1 MKRTTKRTIGIVL
14 VVLGVLLAV
23 CGILAMVVINPA
35 VSPSIGIIGG
45 ADGPTAI
52 FVTGTAG
59 PLAALVLL
67 CGTGILPLVLGAVC
81 LAIGIWLLLRKK

>member
-1 MKRTTKRTIGIVL
+1 MKRTTKRTIGIVF
-14 VVLGVLLAV
+14 VVLGVLLAIW
-23 CGILAMVVINPA
+23 GILAMVVINPA

-81 LAIGIWLLLRKK
+81 LVIGIWLLFRKK

>member
-1 MKRTTKRTIGIVL
+1 MKRTTRQTIGILL
-14 VVLGVLLAV
+14 VVLGMLLAIW
-23 CGILAMVVINPA
+23 GICTMVIINPA
-35 VSPSIGIIGG
+35 ERASIGVIDG

-52 FVTGTAG
+52 FVTGTSG

-81 LAIGIWLLLRKK
+81 LVMGACLLLQKK

>member
-1 MKRTTKRTIGIVL
+1 MKRTTKRTIGILL

-23 CGILAMVVINPA
+23 WGILTMVVINPA

-52 FVTGTAG
+52 FVTSKAG
-59 PLAALVLL
+59 PLAVLVLL
-67 CGTGILPLVLGAVC
+67 CGTGVLPLVLGAVC
-81 LAIGIWLLLRKK
+81 LVIGVWLLLRKK

>member
-1 MKRTTKRTIGIVL
+1 MKRTTKRTIGILL
-14 VVLGVLLAV
+14 VVLGVLLAAW
-23 CGILAMVVINPA
+23 GIFAMAARNPA
-35 VSPSIGIIGG
+35 ESASMGIIGG

-67 CGTGILPLVLGAVC
+67 CSTGILPLVLGAVC
-81 LAIGIWLLLRKK
+81 LVIGIWLLLRKK

>member
-14 VVLGVLLAV
+14 VVLGVLLAI
-23 CGILAMVVINPA
+23 CGILAITVVNPA
-35 VSPSIGIIGG
+35 ERASIGIIGG

-81 LAIGIWLLLRKK
+81 LVIGIWLLLRKK